1 MVTTCINQ
9 DENVEDEDG
18 PPSIS
23 GFAVQIRDG
32 ATKSAR
38 PGHRGSL
45 GGGSGASLDDEVT
58 ESMDT
63 VHQNS
68 TQGEGIMQDPI
79 EEVDEGEDVGP
90 LIPPPPSF
98 RGAASRGG
106 AKHLAQSIPQDN
118 RSSSRMAPTSAKPPL
133 PKSRGSVTSASPRH
147 NPRPP
152 GKSASHGRKSR
163 PPTSKSTQGL

>member
-1 MVTTCINQ
+1 M
-9 DENVEDEDG
+9 DENVDEDA

-45 GGGSGASLDDEVT
+45 GGGPGASHDEEGA

-63 VHQNS
+63 THQS
-68 TQGEGIMQDPI
+68 YGQGEGIMQDPI

-106 AKHLAQSIPQDN
+106 AKQLAQSIPQV
-118 RSSSRMAPTSAKPPL
+118 K
-133 PKSRGSVTSASPRH
+133 RH
-147 NPRPP
+147 
-152 GKSASHGRKSR
+152 
-163 PPTSKSTQGL
+163 